1 MDSDEE
7 VFDTV
12 VARDSRSSKRRR
24 TTDVDISAF
33 EDIAR
38 ELEEDTSAAPSR
50 GKSDDED
57 EDPDAWLLEQY
68 DGPPADEGTW
78 TSGEGEPEGMDVDLE
93 ELLEEGGE
101 KEGPLVASK
110 TEEPASVQ
118 EKATYTSSGR
128 LLVPSHKSR
137 EAKAAAGAMALVWEE
152 METQSKKKPS
162 GSKVSPVMA
171 LRAIV
176 QTDFVC

>member
-7 VFDTV
+7 LFDSV
-12 VARDSRSSKRRR
+12 VERDPRSSKRRR
-24 TTDVDISAF
+24 TAGIDTSAF

-50 GKSDDED
+50 GKSEDEE

-68 DGPPADEGTW
+68 DGPPADEGMW
-78 TSGEGEPEGMDVDLE
+78 SSGEGEPDGMDVDLE
-93 ELLEEGGE
+93 ELLEEGVE
-101 KEGPLVASK
+101 KEKEPSVASK
-110 TEEPASVQ
+110 IEEPVVVE

-128 LLVPSHKSR
+128 LLVPSHRSR

-152 METQSKKKPS
+152 METQSRKKPS
-162 GSKVSPVMA
+162 GSKVSPATA
-171 LRAIV
+171 L
-176 QTDFVC
+176 